1 MEAAWRAAEEEK
13 EERKESS
20 GGGRTV
26 GDEKEEV
33 GARRRRCSRHC
44 RRDYADEGRAAC
56 PGDGGTGP
64 DRMTQQVRRRPAH
77 HLPARL
83 HFLLTAT

>member
-1 MEAAWRAAEEEK
+1 MEAARRAAEEEK

-33 GARRRRCSRHC
+33 GARRHRCSRHGRSDC
-44 RRDYADEGRAAC
+44 ADEGRASC
-56 PGDGGTGP
+56 PGDGGIGH
-64 DRMTQQVRRRPAH
+64 DRVTQQVRRRPAH